1 MQLMGTTQHLEE
13 KLGSDYLHVT
23 GTSKVTDQYVSRQ
36 GCRRVTTLTLGRSP
50 KEIMDLTIFS

>member
-1 MQLMGTTQHLEE
+1 MGTTQHLEE